1 MHGVE
6 EGQEQREDKEGKG
19 EMIRLKS
26 RRNAK
31 GRM

>member
-1 MHGVE
+1 MHRVE
-6 EGQEQREDKEGKG
+6 EGQEQREDEEGKG
-19 EMIRLKS
+19 EMIRLKR